1 MATRNRR
8 RYGGYVIHL
17 GVILM
22 ALGIIGVEMF
32 QSETQGTLAYGD
44 HLTLGDYEMSY
55 DSLSLFA
62 TNDGREVALATIS
75 VYKNGHPVAE
85 LKPRRDYYVDSRQ
98 PMTIPGVYSTVAADF
113 YVLLLD
119 WKPVTSEGAT
129 FKIYLNP
136 LVNWLWAG
144 GMVFIVGTLIAS
156 WPQKRGFRARQPAN
170 LQIGTG

>member
-1 MATRNRR
+1 
-8 RYGGYVIHL
+8 
-17 GVILM
+17 M

-85 LKPRRDYYVDSRQ
+85 LKPRRDYYVNSRQ

-156 WPQKRGFRARQPAN
+156 WPQKRGSHARQPAN